1 MRYKSCTS
9 LILFVYRLNM
19 RIYFSSK
26 GGGYVFE
33 LYAIEDVML
42 PILVFLFL
50 FFFGGI
56 FTFAKVEH

>member
-1 MRYKSCTS
+1 MRHKSCKE

-19 RIYFSSK
+19 RTYSSLG
-26 GGGYVFE
+26 GGGYVVV

-42 PILVFLFL
+42 PIHVFL
-50 FFFGGI
+50 GGN

>member
-1 MRYKSCTS
+1 MRHKSCKQ

-19 RIYFSSK
+19 RTYSSFE

-42 PILVFLFL
+42 PIHVFFG
-50 FFFGGI
+50 GGI
-56 FTFAKVEH
+56 FTFAKVEC

>member
-1 MRYKSCTS
+1 MRHESCGICS
-9 LILFVYRLNM
+9 CLYIDCNM
-19 RIYFSSK
+19 RTYFSFE

-42 PILVFLFL
+42 PIYV
-50 FFFGGI
+50 FFFFWI

>member
-1 MRYKSCTS
+1 MRHKSCKK

-19 RIYFSSK
+19 RTYFSLE

-42 PILVFLFL
+42 PIHV
-50 FFFGGI
+50 FFFEEI
-56 FTFAKVEH
+56 SLLLR

>member
-1 MRYKSCTS
+1 MRHKSCKK

-19 RIYFSSK
+19 GTYFSFE

-42 PILVFLFL
+42 PIHV
-50 FFFGGI
+50 FFFLG
-56 FTFAKVEH
+56 FSLLLR

>member
-1 MRYKSCTS
+1 MRHKSCKK

-19 RIYFSSK
+19 RTYSSFE

-42 PILVFLFL
+42 PIHV
-50 FFFGGI
+50 FFFFWI
-56 FTFAKVEH
+56 FTFAKVEC

>member
-1 MRYKSCTS
+1 ME

-19 RIYFSSK
+19 KTYSSLR
-26 GGGYVFE
+26 GGGYVVV

-42 PILVFLFL
+42 PIHV
-50 FFFGGI
+50 FFFFWN